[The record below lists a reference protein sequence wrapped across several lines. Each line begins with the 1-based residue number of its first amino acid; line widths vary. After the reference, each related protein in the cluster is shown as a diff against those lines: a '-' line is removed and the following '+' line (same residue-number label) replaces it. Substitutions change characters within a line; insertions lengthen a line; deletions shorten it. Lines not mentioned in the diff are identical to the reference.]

1 MGVRC
6 RLGPRTYGRWDPL
19 AWIDGGG
26 TIARGGAVPLAAM
39 YGPSGLVGP
48 VGSTDH
54 PYVGMDPS
62 DPVTWVRPYNP
73 QPGMIGYL
81 NFDGAAPNDGQ
92 VISGK
97 PRSWRGRSRRAK

>member
-1 MGVRC
+1 MAVRVKPV
-6 RLGPRTYGRWDPL
+6 PRTYGRWHRPV
-19 AWIDGGG
+19 WIDEVGGLL
-26 TIARGGAVPLAAM
+26 RGGSVPLAPL
-39 YGPSGLVGP
+39 YGPAGLVGP

-81 NFDGAAPNDGQ
+81 NFDGAKPNDGQ

>member
-1 MGVRC
+1 
-6 RLGPRTYGRWDPL
+6 
-19 AWIDGGG
+19 
-26 TIARGGAVPLAAM
+26 
-39 YGPSGLVGP
+39 
-48 VGSTDH
+48 
-54 PYVGMDPS
+54 MDPS

-81 NFDGAAPNDGQ
+81 NFDGAKPNDGQ